1 VSNNTERIVALE
13 ETAAQQVVTN
23 NFVSE
28 SLTSLRSDIQQNSSR
43 ISGLSTQLASLNITV
58 EANKTQCDTK
68 YATLADTVN
77 ALSVTVGGYNNRINT
92 VELSVISLSNQ
103 QTINTD
109 NITLLFS
116 WKDEIE
122 SWKASIDERVAN
134 IGAIDTALTL
144 ISELQTNVNNLSIS
158 VSTNTEDIGK
168 LALRVTTLES
178 QYVDM
183 VSKFQILNNS
193 VSQNTSDISIINGN
207 ISALITAI
215 GNKADVNVTNQ
226 LSLDISNLQSW
237 KIVVDE
243 HMNSSLPSTI
253 MNRIE
258 ALEDKQVGNEQN
270 FSNIN
275 ASLDS
280 IEVSQA
286 EQDTKI
292 QEATEG
298 VTANTSAISNLST
311 TVSSHVTTNQTEHS
325 SFTTQITNVTNKV
338 GLLEQNDAA
347 IASVLD
353 QHTSDIALLKDTDN
367 TTNERLTTLEQTDIT
382 HSEKISALEGLLSGD
397 VIAELRSLISTNA
410 ANIQT
415 LNEEVLGAKA
425 VTNEIDSMV

>member
-1 VSNNTERIVALE
+1 
-13 ETAAQQVVTN
+13 
-23 NFVSE
+23 
-28 SLTSLRSDIQQNSSR
+28 
-43 ISGLSTQLASLNITV
+43 
-58 EANKTQCDTK
+58 
-68 YATLADTVN
+68 
-77 ALSVTVGGYNNRINT
+77 
-92 VELSVISLSNQ
+92 
-103 QTINTD
+103 
-109 NITLLFS
+109 
-116 WKDEIE
+116 
-122 SWKASIDERVAN
+122 
-134 IGAIDTALTL
+134 
-144 ISELQTNVNNLSIS
+144 
-158 VSTNTEDIGK
+158 
-168 LALRVTTLES
+168 
-178 QYVDM
+178 
-183 VSKFQILNNS
+183 
-193 VSQNTSDISIINGN
+193 
-207 ISALITAI
+207 
-215 GNKADVNVTNQ
+215 
-226 LSLDISNLQSW
+226 
-237 KIVVDE
+237 
-243 HMNSSLPSTI
+243 

-258 ALEDKQVGNEQN
+258 ALEDKQVVNEQN